1 MARELCLNFKIQTSV
16 LQLHSPNGRCPPLDS
31 PEEGTS
37 VTAECSGQGRLA
49 RTAPHP
55 MPEHEAGGPG
65 VERAQGEGL
74 SSSLPGL
81 HRAGCTSESGRMPA
95 VRGHG
100 SGGGPGQAP
109 SQAAGVQW
117 ERAVVFVTLL

>member
-1 MARELCLNFKIQTSV
+1 
-16 LQLHSPNGRCPPLDS
+16 
-31 PEEGTS
+31 
-37 VTAECSGQGRLA
+37 
-49 RTAPHP
+49 

-117 ERAVVFVTLL
+117 ERGLCGGRWKILSFLSNRYSDFK